1 VTSLLPN
8 ILTASRLFAVPALV
22 WLLLTD
28 AGEDGELRWWA
39 LWLFLVAAA
48 TDFLDGYLARRWKVV
63 SAFGKLADPIADKVL
78 ILAALATLSFVDGI
92 PWWPVAILAARE
104 IAVTVGRLMVA
115 NYAVIPANRG
125 GKLKTTLQIA
135 AVTVYIVPGGPAWMD
150 VTAWWML
157 IAAVGVAV
165 YSGVVYGRAI
175 ADARNNQELRVEDVA
190 R

>member
-1 VTSLLPN
+1 M
-8 ILTASRLFAVPALV
+8 PALV

-28 AGEDGELRWWA
+28 SGSDGDRRWWA

-78 ILAALATLSFVDGI
+78 ILAALATLNFVDGI

-104 IAVTVGRLMVA
+104 VAVTVGRLMVA
-115 NYAVIPANRG
+115 NYAIIPANRG
-125 GKLKTTLQIA
+125 GKLKTMLQIA
-135 AVTVYIVPGGPAWMD
+135 TVTFYIFPGGPAWLD
-150 VTAWWML
+150 ATAWWAL
-157 IAAVGVAV
+157 VAAVGVAI

-175 ADARNNQELRVEDVA
+175 SDARNNQGMRVEDVA